1 MRKLVILAAAF
12 LFQAM
17 AAHAGTIA
25 IKNNTRAARSITVY
39 QGGKLAGY
47 VDRLKRNKTLLV
59 KIDDSGPKPII
70 VIEVAGEK
78 EYLLVPAKTRTYKVT
93 WLLNMM
99 L

>member
-1 MRKLVILAAAF
+1 MRKLAILAVAF
-12 LFQAM
+12 LVQAV

-25 IKNNTRAARSITVY
+25 IKNDTKAPRTITVY

-70 VIEVAGEK
+70 VVEVAGEK

-93 WLLNMM
+93 WILDMM
-99 L
+99 Y

>member
-1 MRKLVILAAAF
+1 MRKLAILAAAF
-12 LFQAM
+12 VLQAV

-25 IKNNTRAARSITVY
+25 IKNDTPSPRTITVY

-59 KIDDSGPKPII
+59 KINDAGPKPIV

-78 EYLLVPAKTRTYKVT
+78 EYLFVPAKTRTYKVT
-93 WLLNMM
+93 WLLDMM
-99 L
+99 Y